1 MKKILTIVAISL
13 LCSFTFQSH
22 DYKIENNELILP
34 SAIQFK
40 TNTDELLPSSD
51 SALNYIKK
59 YLEEKPHI
67 TLLRIEGHTDNANKE
82 ELNQMLSKK
91 RALAVGKWLDKNL
104 IDCKRLICVGFGSTK
119 PIASN
124 DNAEGRAA
132 NTRIAIYNVELR
144 KVRIGGLPSD
154 GGGQFAGDVCK

>member
-1 MKKILTIVAISL
+1 MKKLFTIFAISFL
-13 LCSFTFQSH
+13 LAFTFQSH
-22 DYKIENNELILP
+22 DYRIENNELILP
-34 SAIQFK
+34 SAIQFN
-40 TNTDELLPSSD
+40 TNTDALLPASD

-82 ELNQMLSKK
+82 DINQELSEK

-119 PIASN
+119 PIVSN
-124 DNAEGRAA
+124 DNAEGKAA
-132 NTRIAIYNVELR
+132 NQRISIYNVELR
-144 KVRIGGLPSD
+144 KVRIGGLPND
-154 GGGQFAGDVCK
+154 GGGQLAGDVCK

>member
-1 MKKILTIVAISL
+1 MKKIFTILAVSFSL
-13 LCSFTFQSH
+13 AFTFQSH

-40 TNTDELLPSSD
+40 TNTDELLPTSD

-67 TLLRIEGHTDNANKE
+67 TLLRIEGHTDNVNKE
-82 ELNQMLSKK
+82 EINQTLSEK
-91 RALAVGKWLDKNL
+91 RAMAVGKWLDKNL

-119 PIASN
+119 PIVSN
-124 DNAEGRAA
+124 DNAEGKAA
-132 NTRIAIYNVELR
+132 NQRISVYNTELR

-154 GGGQFAGDVCK
+154 GGGKNAGDVCK